1 MYGSKNPI
9 FVLQLKKRMSNWMI
23 YAIGFLAQ
31 ILFSARIIVQWLTSE
46 KEKRVI
52 TPALFWNLSLLASVL
67 LFIYGY
73 LRYDFA
79 IMLGQSLT
87 YYIYIRNLQLQGQ
100 WQRLPKIVRW
110 FLVLFPLL
118 IVIYY
123 YNNNKIDFDLLFK
136 NEAIPFWLLGL
147 GIISQV
153 IFTLRFVYQW
163 LYSEMRKTSSL
174 PFGFWLLSLVGSLLI
189 LIYAYIRNDYVLIVG
204 HGLGFI
210 IYTRNIYLIHKADAL
225 EPTK

>member
-1 MYGSKNPI
+1 
-9 FVLQLKKRMSNWMI
+9 MSNWVI
-23 YAIGFLAQ
+23 YSIGFLAQ
-31 ILFSARIIVQWLTSE
+31 ILFSSRLIIQWITSE
-46 KEKRVI
+46 KQKRVI
-52 TPALFWNLSLLASVL
+52 TPTLFWTLSLLASVL

-87 YYIYIRNLQLQGQ
+87 YYIYIRNLQLQNQ
-100 WQRLPKIVRW
+100 WKKFPKIARW
-110 FLVLFPLL
+110 FLVIFPLL

-123 YNNNKIDFDLLFK
+123 FNNNKIDVNLLFK

-163 LYSEMRKTSSL
+163 LYSEAKKTSTL
-174 PFGFWLLSLVGSLLI
+174 PFGFWLLSLVGSILI
-189 LIYAYIRNDYVLIVG
+189 LTYAFIRKDLVLILG
-204 HGLGFI
+204 HGLGSI
-210 IYTRNIYLIHKADAL
+210 IYLRNIYLIHKADAT
-225 EPTK
+225 EAS